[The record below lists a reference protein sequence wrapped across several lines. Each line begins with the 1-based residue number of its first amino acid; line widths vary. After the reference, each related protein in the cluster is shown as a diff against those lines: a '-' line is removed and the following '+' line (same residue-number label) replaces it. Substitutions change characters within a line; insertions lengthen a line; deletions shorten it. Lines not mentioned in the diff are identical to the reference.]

1 MGYKV
6 DNAVI
11 MVAGVSSRFAPVSY
25 EKPKSL
31 IEVRGEIL
39 IERQIRQLQEK
50 GISNI
55 ILVTGYKS
63 EQFLYLKK
71 KFGLIIIENRE
82 YAVRNNHASIY
93 AAREYLRNT
102 YICSGDNY
110 FSINPFEAEVGEAYY
125 AALFASGK
133 TDEWCLQTDENDFIT
148 GVKVGGEN
156 SWYMMGHV
164 FWNETF
170 SRKFVQLLEEEYE
183 KPETK
188 GKLWEDIYRENL
200 QQLKLKIRR
209 YGNNEIFEFDSLDE
223 LRLFDSRYKITSDS
237 AIMQKL
243 AAMLHCHEGELTGLK
258 PVKGNGENVIGVAL
272 VHDGNKYRYLYEKEQ
287 LTLMR

>member
-93 AAREYLRNT
+93 AVREYLRNT

-148 GVKVGGEN
+148 GVRVGGEN

-170 SRKFVQLLEEEYE
+170 SRKFVQILKEEYE
-183 KPETK
+183 KPETE

-223 LRLFDSRYKITSDS
+223 LRLFDDRYKIISGS

-243 AAMLHCHEGELTGLK
+243 ASMLHCPEGELTGLK
-258 PVKGNGENVIGVAL
+258 PVKGNGENVIGVTL
-272 VHDGNKYRYLYEKEQ
+272 VYDGNKYQYLYEKEQ

>member
-110 FSINPFEAEVGEAYY
+110 FSINPFEAEVEEAYY